1 MLLLKY
7 IHLLHSQMQRW
18 TDVKYIGISFVLA
31 KNGEVS
37 FRKPKIEVGNIA
49 TDYSPAPEDSI
60 DYTDELIDDLRNIDL
75 QDIINLNNQAIN
87 KIDSIIQDGKITPNE
102 KVDLQAEFA
111 RIKVLRDSTR
121 EFYNTV
127 NDTTL
132 STLLNDMETTYQNV
146 KKLIDPVISN
156 MTTTSNAS
164 SSEIRRA
171 FIAFYEINQSLLTA
185 LQQSVAIIS
194 INNSTSIE
202 ALEEKVSITATK
214 QTEYATKID
223 TVTSHL
229 DFTQSGFV
237 EIYATTNGTKGRFS
251 TQITDKKLA
260 FKDNGEEVA
269 YISNQE
275 MYITKATIT
284 DQMQIGNFIIKPSGT
299 AKGGIMFIHIDNA

>member
-1 MLLLKY
+1 M
-7 IHLLHSQMQRW
+7 
-18 TDVKYIGISFVLA
+18 
-31 KNGEVS
+31 
-37 FRKPKIEVGNIA
+37 
-49 TDYSPAPEDSI
+49 
-60 DYTDELIDDLRNIDL
+60 
-75 QDIINLNNQAIN
+75 
-87 KIDSIIQDGKITPNE
+87 
-102 KVDLQAEFA
+102 
-111 RIKVLRDSTR
+111 RDSTR
-121 EFYNTV
+121 DFYDTV

-146 KKLIDPVISN
+146 KTLITPVISN
-156 MTTTSNAS
+156 MTKTSNAS
-164 SSEIRRA
+164 ASEIRRA

-202 ALEEKVSITATK
+202 TLDYQISFTAAK
-214 QTEYATKID
+214 QTIYNDKMDEMR
-223 TVTSHL
+223 SHL
-229 DFTQSGFV
+229 DFTQEGFV
-237 EIYATTNGTKGRFS
+237 QIYATTNGVKGRFE
-251 TQITDKKLA
+251 TQITDQKLA

>member
-1 MLLLKY
+1 M
-7 IHLLHSQMQRW
+7 
-18 TDVKYIGISFVLA
+18 LA

-37 FRKPKIEVGNIA
+37 FRKPKVEIGNIA

-60 DYTDELIDDLRNIDL
+60 DYTDKALDDLRNIDL
-75 QDIINLNNQAIN
+75 QDIINLNNQAVS

-111 RIKVLRDSTR
+111 RIKVMRDSTR

-132 STLLNDMETTYQNV
+132 STLLNDMETTYENV
-146 KKLIDPVISN
+146 KTLINPVIGN

-164 SSEIRRA
+164 ASEIRRA
-171 FIAFYEINQSLLTA
+171 FTAFYEINQSLLTA

-194 INNSTSIE
+194 INNSTTIE
-202 ALEEKVSITATK
+202 ALDYQISFTAAK
-214 QTEYATKID
+214 QTIYNDKMDEVA
-223 TVTSHL
+223 SHL
-229 DFTQSGFV
+229 DFTQEGFV
-237 EIYATTNGTKGRFS
+237 QIYATTNGVKGRFE
-251 TQITDKKLA
+251 TQITDQKLA